1 MKQLSKADQQYLE
14 DFIKSL
20 QFFSQSIPEPK
31 IAVKDI
37 NSLHIFCTD
46 YWAKKL
52 GNSTPEEI
60 HGHKMCN
67 KAYNYSP
74 EIEEQLVYEDEL
86 VLEHRQ
92 SLTVLKVVQLE
103 SESELEPFY
112 CLKTPILNPKTN
124 TVVGIYAQGF
134 NLSESGYQELM
145 FTQNTPSSKEDIP
158 KLSTR
163 EKQIIF
169 LFLSNLSSQQ
179 IAETIGKFENK
190 KISKSTIDSMFRD
203 SLYEKFSVFSRP
215 ELYKKLFALGF
226 ANRIPKELLSVK
238 TMILGGLQV
247 Y

>member
-1 MKQLSKADQQYLE
+1 MKQLNKADQQYLE

-37 NSLHIFCTD
+37 DSLHIFCTE

-52 GNSTPEEI
+52 GDSTSEEI
-60 HGHKMCN
+60 YGNKMCN
-67 KAYNYSP
+67 KAYNYSA
-74 EIEEQLVYEDEL
+74 EIEAQLAYEDEL
-86 VLEHRQ
+86 VLKNRQ
-92 SLTVLKVVQLE
+92 SLTVLKVVQLA
-103 SESELEPFY
+103 SELEPFY
-112 CLKTPILNPKTN
+112 CLKAPIINPTTN
-124 TVVGIYAQGF
+124 NVVGIYAQGF
-134 NLSESGYQELM
+134 GLGESSYQELM
-145 FTQNTPSSKEDIP
+145 FKQNKQYSEEDIP

-163 EKQIIF
+163 EKQIVF

-179 IAETIGKFENK
+179 IAETIGKFEHK
-190 KISKSTIDSMFRD
+190 KISKSTIDSIFRD
-203 SLYEKFSVFSRP
+203 SLYEKFSVYSRP
-215 ELYKKLFALGF
+215 ELFKKLLALGF